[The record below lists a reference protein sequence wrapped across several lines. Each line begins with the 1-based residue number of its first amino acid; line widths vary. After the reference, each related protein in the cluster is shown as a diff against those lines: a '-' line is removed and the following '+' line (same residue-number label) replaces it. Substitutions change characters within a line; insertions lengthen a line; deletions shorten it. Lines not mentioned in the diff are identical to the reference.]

1 MPPHTPLRTPLAPPH
16 TMLIVCVCVDTLS
29 FYKQRNPATSRVLL
43 FAQMRAGAIAG
54 PSVFFWVWA
63 PDGVGGLSPPESW
76 RPIVS

>member
-1 MPPHTPLRTPLAPPH
+1 VPPHTPLRTPLAPPH

-54 PSVFFWVWA
+54 PSVFFL
-63 PDGVGGLSPPESW
+63 GLGPGRSRWLISPGKLASH
-76 RPIVS
+76 S